1 MPSAGIDARP
11 ASAHTTHKR
20 RSTIKKNSVL
30 KTFFRSAIH
39 GTDSTLNGRKANSA
53 TTNRL
58 GPTRL
63 VNHTNGR
70 KSNPVLRAWT
80 TGYPNDGPPGSIL
93 DQMRRRTRPVGFV
106 TPKRKDRHFKDTVG
120 PRATGVRHDDE
131 RSTSVSPRNSTN
143 LICSRSPHVAE
154 RVDLPRH
161 SLGLGFP
168 VPR

>member
-63 VNHTNGR
+63 VNHTNSR

-93 DQMRRRTRPVGFV
+93 DQMRRRTRPVEFV
-106 TPKRKDRHFKDTVG
+106 TPTERITILKIPSARARQASGTMMKDQ
-120 PRATGVRHDDE
+120 RALALETRQTL
-131 RSTSVSPRNSTN
+131 S
-143 LICSRSPHVAE
+143 A
-154 RVDLPRH
+154 RVHLTWPN
-161 SLGLGFP
+161 G
-168 VPR
+168 